1 MRTLPLLPYREDFET
16 LPEGLPPPGW
26 ISSKLKCQVSQTEEG
41 KILRKLADRP
51 APPFARLRCYMLP
64 PIDIGYTV
72 TADILGV
79 SKKNRFIPDMGLI
92 NSRYLLILTGTT
104 ERTRKLRLVSWA
116 PIPRIQKE
124 VEFPWDPDTWYV
136 VKLSVDRL
144 EGSDGGQGLIRGKVW
159 SRGEPEPHTWSIEM
173 VDPSPNPRG
182 SPGLYAY
189 SVSITS
195 KSKGTEVLFD
205 NVEIIRNA
213 D

>member
-1 MRTLPLLPYREDFET
+1 
-16 LPEGLPPPGW
+16 
-26 ISSKLKCQVSQTEEG
+26 
-41 KILRKLADRP
+41 
-51 APPFARLRCYMLP
+51 
-64 PIDIGYTV
+64 
-72 TADILGV
+72 
-79 SKKNRFIPDMGLI
+79 MGLI

-136 VKLSVDRL
+136 VKLSVDQL